1 MWCSSRASHQLSAH
15 SESPIIRADLDSFDN
30 QLSHRP
36 ISLNNHIT
44 KCWYWHSKDFCDENS
59 RQTQFQVHD
68 DMLEGKGS
76 LDMACCCFHRR
87 KKEDLK
93 KVAPNW
99 RFYSLAHP
107 FFITTLNCPSH
118 LPPSYHQFYFLSPLA
133 SFSSSSLMPCTHP
146 LHLFNTFLIFLF
158 ISPTSLTSP
167 PPPVLVSFDFPLS
180 TCPSLLA
187 SIHPPASILVL
198 SLPGPW
204 QW

>member
-1 MWCSSRASHQLSAH
+1 MR
-15 SESPIIRADLDSFDN
+15 IADKHNSKFMM
-30 QLSHRP
+30 
-36 ISLNNHIT
+36 T
-44 KCWYWHSKDFCDENS
+44 CWKEKAAWIWPAAAF
-59 RQTQFQVHD
+59 T
-68 DMLEGKGS
+68 GG
-76 LDMACCCFHRR
+76 R
-87 KKEDLK
+87 KKTWRK
-93 KVAPNW
+93 WPPNW

-118 LPPSYHQFYFLSPLA
+118 LLPSYHQFYLLSPFA

-167 PPPVLVSFDFPLS
+167 PPVLLSLDFPLS